1 MPLVKTNIILNDLT
15 RQYEMKK
22 KMDTLTTNDVCRKML
37 ELVLEKGTMYGIRS
51 SNFPERFPNIVM
63 RNSLALSPS
72 KKKIKKN
79 VLFH

>member
-15 RQYEMKK
+15 RQHEIKK

-63 RNSLALSPS
+63 RNSLVLSPS
-72 KKKIKKN
+72 KNKKN
-79 VLFH
+79 KKM